1 VQKGVLVYDP
11 SIAGSAGAKLAPQ
24 GPPGTAGNG
33 GGSISGAGTYYSR
46 ASYMKDMQEV
56 AETVIVTG
64 TLTGTLSLEVMN
76 ADEEADLAGVDEWCD
91 FTPATAIPAITGTTT
106 ATVGRFGRSDTVRY
120 SAYRMKFVW
129 ASGSGTLSVRRILKR
144 R

>member
-1 VQKGVLVYDP
+1 MQRGVLVYDP
-11 SIAGSAGAKLAPQ
+11 AIAGSAAVKTAPQ

-64 TLTGTLSLEVMN
+64 TLVGTLSLEVMN
-76 ADEEADLAGVDEWCD
+76 NDEEADLAGVDEWCD
-91 FTPATAIPAITGTTT
+91 FTPAVAIPAING
-106 ATVGRFGRSDTVRY
+106 AARFARSDTVRY
-120 SAYRMKFVW
+120 SGYRMKFVY
-129 ASGSGTLSVRRILKR
+129 ASGAGTLSVRRILKR

>member
-11 SIAGSAGAKLAPQ
+11 SIAGSAGAKTAPQ

-33 GGSISGAGTYYSR
+33 GGNISGAGTYYSR

-56 AETVIVTG
+56 SETVIVTG
-64 TLTGTLSLEVMN
+64 TLTGTLSIEVMN
-76 ADEEADLAGVDEWCD
+76 ADEEADLAGVDEWVD
-91 FTPATAIPAITGTTT
+91 FTPATAIPAIAG
-106 ATVGRFGRSDTVRY
+106 AARFGRSDTVRY
-120 SAYRMKFVW
+120 SSYRMKFVW
-129 ASGSGTLSVRRILKR
+129 ASGSGTLAVRRILKR